1 MSTRDVLSEEIKK
14 IPQNLLDELYD
25 YFLFL
30 KKREIEGKV
39 SSTDSEKVLARDWD
53 SPEEDEAWK
62 NL

>member
-1 MSTRDVLSEEIKK
+1 MSTRNVLSEEIKK

-30 KKREIEGKV
+30 KKREIERKI
-39 SSTDSEKVLARDWD
+39 SSVPRDWD
-53 SPEEDEAWK
+53 SLVEDEAWK

>member
-30 KKREIEGKV
+30 KKREIERKV
-39 SSTDSEKVLARDWD
+39 SPVDSENVLARDWD

>member
-30 KKREIEGKV
+30 KKREIERKV
-39 SSTDSEKVLARDWD
+39 SSVDSENVLARDWD